1 MGEPRDDRVPSLS
14 VVIPVRNA
22 ITTLSEQ
29 LDAVLSST
37 DADLEVVV
45 VDNGSTDG
53 TRDLLAAAAES
64 DGRLRVVDATEQ
76 AGEPYARNTGVTASR
91 SPRIAFCDADDVVS
105 DSWVQAMCEAL
116 ADHEFVTGP
125 VELDRLNPPWLAG
138 FRGRKI
144 YRELPTTVGGVPFAH
159 GCNIGIQRQLVE
171 RLGGFVDPGG
181 AGTDIDL
188 AIRAWQA
195 GVPLAWNERAVI
207 HYRHRP
213 RARDRWRQGLAYGRV
228 AAHVHHQLAAP
239 WTLPVRVRS
248 QLRRARWLVATLPRL
263 GDRAHRARWLWTLSI
278 VVGELRGG
286 GG

>member
-1 MGEPRDDRVPSLS
+1 MGEPRDDRLPSLS

-22 ITTLSEQ
+22 IATLGEQ
-29 LDAVLSST
+29 LDAVLSSS
-37 DADLEVVV
+37 DPELEVVV
-45 VDNGSTDG
+45 VDNGSIDG
-53 TRDLLAAAAES
+53 TRDLLATAAGADS
-64 DGRLRVVDATEQ
+64 RLRVVDASGQ

-105 DSWVQAMCEAL
+105 DSWVQTMREAL
-116 ADHEFVTGP
+116 VDHEFVTGP

-144 YRELPTTVGGVPFAH
+144 YGELPRTVGDVPFAH

-195 GVPLAWNERAVI
+195 GVPLAWDERAVI

-228 AAHVHHQLAAP
+228 AAHMHRQLAAP
-239 WTLPVRVRS
+239 WSLTVRVRS
-248 QLRRARWLVATLPRL
+248 QGRRVRWLVANLPRL
-263 GDRAHRARWLWTLSI
+263 RDREQRARWLWTLSI
-278 VVGELRGG
+278 VVGEVRGG
-286 GG
+286 RG